1 MNGRDFV
8 KDNKRTPLRG
18 LNILENLH
26 KKFPNHQRVR
36 SNLVNSYIHLGEHDL
51 AKSLIKT
58 FYSKK
63 QDVESLKF
71 QAWLANK
78 NQDFLTEQIL
88 WDKVIDKTYYGEY
101 HGILGDLI
109 YRSDKEIIISDTDIP
124 LFSVQRNEILRLPY
138 FLEYYRKLGVTKFFF
153 TDNNSDDGS
162 FEFLLEQPD
171 CYVFWTNNSHNQAGS
186 GMVWNQHLIKKYVL
200 ENQWYLVIDA
210 DELLIYPHCE
220 TLLLPNLI
228 RYLDNYHY
236 NAIASYI
243 LDMFPKNQQEQLN
256 IQSGDN
262 LIEKSPYFYNHYIFN
277 HQIESPYHKVK
288 GGIFPVFGHLK
299 HLNVTPLFKKRN
311 PNVKLL
317 ASRHLTTP
325 TKIANISSCLLHFKF
340 IGDFYQKSFNEVQRK
355 EHWAGGIEYKRYAQF
370 YDTIIDENFDFTDL
384 EKTTKY
390 QNSKQLIDLGLIKT
404 SDEWDIIFNWYLR
417 AQNKLHQKLD

>member
-1 MNGRDFV
+1 M
-8 KDNKRTPLRG
+8 
-18 LNILENLH
+18 
-26 KKFPNHQRVR
+26 
-36 SNLVNSYIHLGEHDL
+36 
-51 AKSLIKT
+51 
-58 FYSKK
+58 
-63 QDVESLKF
+63 
-71 QAWLANK
+71 
-78 NQDFLTEQIL
+78 
-88 WDKVIDKTYYGEY
+88 
-101 HGILGDLI
+101 I

-171 CYVFWTNNSHNQAGS
+171 CYVFWTNNSHLQAGA

-228 RYLDNYHY
+228 RHLDNYHY
-236 NAIASYI
+236 DAVASYV

-288 GGIFPVFGHLK
+288 GGIFHVFGQAMP
-299 HLNVTPLFKKRN
+299 LNVTPLFKKRN

-355 EHWAGGIEYKRYAQF
+355 EHWGGGIAYKRYAQF
-370 YDTIIDENFDFTDL
+370 FDDVIKDDFNFTDL

-417 AQNKLHQKLD
+417 TQNKPHQKLD